1 MSQTAVKNY
10 ECPKLS
16 TVRKKRKKKEARME
30 FFKLFG
36 VNTLTLPEHAINVT
50 YQPLET
56 VYKYELNSTK
66 ATSGLLISGTH
77 HTE

>member
-1 MSQTAVKNY
+1 
-10 ECPKLS
+10 
-16 TVRKKRKKKEARME
+16 ME